1 MCVNSDDTGA
11 KDGKSKKNRREN
23 GIAESFLT
31 KLKPDKSE
39 HITPTLFR
47 DVEDRAA
54 TSAPKGKETVASF
67 GLDLLMRAPATCRPR
82 GRGKARDSR
91 LSAGFGLPLMPLVR
105 PAVRVPLRGQGE
117 AQTRV

>member
-1 MCVNSDDTGA
+1 M
-11 KDGKSKKNRREN
+11 
-23 GIAESFLT
+23 
-31 KLKPDKSE
+31 
-39 HITPTLFR
+39 FR

-54 TSAPKGKETVASF
+54 ASAPKRKETVAGL

-82 GRGKARDSR
+82 GSGKARDGR

-105 PAVRVPLRGQGE
+105 PAVRVPPRGRSE